1 MAFDLIYC
9 RNTWLL
15 MFLMPLQ
22 SICVCVCVMYDMC
35 VCVCTS
41 LCSLK
46 KYVLEAGQLCKYK
59 SLAST
64 KLDKEPESVEINALY
79 NISPKHLARWEGSQ

>member
-15 MFLMPLQ
+15 MFLMPLE
-22 SICVCVCVMYDMC
+22 SMCVCVIYD

-79 NISPKHLARWEGSQ
+79 NISPKPLA